1 MTLNDIKLSKVGFL
15 AHFSQF
21 WAAAHVSKVNCD
33 KMVRDRLRHLCEKK
47 TAKAVAR
54 RISFAQ
60 IICRIGPITV
70 EIYYIWLLLQL

>member
-1 MTLNDIKLSKVGFL
+1 MAK
-15 AHFSQF
+15 
-21 WAAAHVSKVNCD
+21 
-33 KMVRDRLRHLCEKK
+33 DRPKHLCEKE

-60 IICRIGPITV
+60 ITCRISPITV